1 MTLPKLYPILDTG
14 LLERRQFPLIE
25 AARIFLESGV
35 HLLQWRCKSVIGREQ
50 LEQLDRLMS
59 LCQKHSAMLIVN
71 DRADVAMMAGAPGVH
86 IGQEDLPP
94 AMVRQLLGPRATIGY
109 STHNREQFI
118 AGTKLAVDYL
128 ALGPIFGTTNKE
140 NPDPV
145 VGLEELASC
154 AGLTT
159 LPVVAIGGITRS
171 NARQVLAQGAASVAV
186 IGDLVPDS
194 CSADSLRHRLHEW
207 MGLL

>member
-14 LLERRQFPLIE
+14 LLERRQFPFIE

-35 HLLQWRCKSVIGREQ
+35 HLLQWRCKSVVGREQ

-59 LCQKHSAMLIVN
+59 LCQKHNAMLIVN

-86 IGQEDLPP
+86 LGQEDLPP
-94 AMVRQLLGPRATIGY
+94 AMVRQLLGPRATLGY

-154 AGLTT
+154 VGLTT